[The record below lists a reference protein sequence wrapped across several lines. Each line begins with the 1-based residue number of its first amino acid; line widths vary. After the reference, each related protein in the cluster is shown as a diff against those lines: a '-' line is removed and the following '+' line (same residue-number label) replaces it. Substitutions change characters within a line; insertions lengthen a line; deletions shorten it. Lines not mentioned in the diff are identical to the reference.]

1 MFQFFFLVVLR
12 DDFRT
17 DPSDSVGLAGEPVV
31 LECQPPRGYPEPV
44 VSWSKDGQDVN
55 TDGDR
60 VKVLQDGNLMIS
72 QVQIITKSNLLYSNK
87 LSAC

>member
-1 MFQFFFLVVLR
+1 MSHADIR
-12 DDFRT
+12 EEFRLE
-17 DPSDSVGLAGEPVV
+17 PSPAQAIAGEPVV

-72 QVQIITKSNLLYSNK
+72 QVIIMS
-87 LSAC
+87 